1 MREKRG
7 EAKGGAGPAGPR
19 AKWTSGGPPSPV
31 SLTDLGSAFPWP
43 LLRLL
48 LNVTGTAER
57 LGQEAPSIPRGTLQ
71 ARAQRSMPTA
81 GKARF
86 LGRSREHS
94 ASQSPVY
101 SN

>member
-1 MREKRG
+1 MKEKRG
-7 EAKGGAGPAGPR
+7 EAKKGRGQLGRVRSGPWR
-19 AKWTSGGPPSPV
+19 ATLPV

-48 LNVTGTAER
+48 LNVRGTAKC
-57 LGQEAPSIPRGTLQ
+57 LGREAPSIPRGTLH
-71 ARAQRSMPTA
+71 APAQRSMPTA
-81 GKARF
+81 RKACF
-86 LGRSREHS
+86 LGLSCSCS